1 MYCQDGKAPA
11 KPMEGGKDDGKSTG
25 TGREKESLERIQLLE
40 KQVVMER
47 ERSARLEKAYEDQQ
61 QALRTQQEE
70 AKRKWVG

>member
-1 MYCQDGKAPA
+1 
-11 KPMEGGKDDGKSTG
+11 
-25 TGREKESLERIQLLE
+25 LERIQLLE
-40 KQVVMER
+40 KQVAMER